1 MTGGKQ
7 TCAGTVERQ
16 WTGRGERTQPGDKEE
31 AGVRPAERAERGGGS
46 EFVFG
51 EHSRA
56 AQTSNVLGGNGGES
70 SREGERGDWCI
81 GWHSVHDSPSAK
93 ISLPSENPERG

>member
-1 MTGGKQ
+1 MTGVEADV
-7 TCAGTVERQ
+7 CRDRERQ

-31 AGVRPAERAERGGGS
+31 AGVRPAERAERGGGG
-46 EFVFG
+46 FDFG

-56 AQTSNVLGGNGGES
+56 AQRSNVLGGNGGES

-81 GWHSVHDSPSAK
+81 GWHSVHDSPS
-93 ISLPSENPERG
+93 G